1 MSDCTL
7 SNESF
12 AGKVA
17 GDAYLDAEFRCKTC
31 GRLAGQHPAPLGK
44 NHRLISFVFFGSFLF
59 LIVVL
64 SFHTFV

>member
-17 GDAYLDAEFRCKTC
+17 GDAYLDAEFRCRTC

-44 NHRLISFVFFGSFLF
+44 NHRLISFVLLAHFCL
-59 LIVVL
+59 
-64 SFHTFV
+64 